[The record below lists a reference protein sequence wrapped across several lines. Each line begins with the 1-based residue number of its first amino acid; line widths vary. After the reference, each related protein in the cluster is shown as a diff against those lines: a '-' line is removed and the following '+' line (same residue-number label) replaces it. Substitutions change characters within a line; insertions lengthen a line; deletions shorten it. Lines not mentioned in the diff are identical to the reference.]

1 MKVKYNLY
9 KNKRCF
15 IVGTGKSLDNI
26 DVSLLKDEITIA
38 TLQNDKKDEEN
49 QEKTGEN

>member
-26 DVSLLKDEITIA
+26 DVSLLKDEITIGI
-38 TLQNDKKDEEN
+38 KKYPII
-49 QEKTGEN
+49 TVIIFS